1 MSESVIQFDPSLCVP
16 ASKQSP
22 AYGPVKGILWLI
34 FFAAGVASII
44 GNVMIRMKY
53 LPNATASNYHQIAMV
68 GFGLHMVGPVFAAAA
83 IALSPR
89 VKLLHA
95 LSVLVLVIAG
105 AFTLFLIFTGI
116 FTITHVR

>member
-1 MSESVIQFDPSLCVP
+1 MSESLIHFDPSLYIP
-16 ASKQSP
+16 AEKTEP
-22 AYGPVKGILWLI
+22 RYGPGKGLLWLI
-34 FFAAGVASII
+34 FLAAGTASII
-44 GNVMIRMKY
+44 GNILIRTKF
-53 LPNATASNYHQIAMV
+53 LPQATASDYHQIAML
-68 GFGLHMVGPVFAAAA
+68 GFALHMLGPVFAAGAV
-83 IALSPR
+83 ALAPR